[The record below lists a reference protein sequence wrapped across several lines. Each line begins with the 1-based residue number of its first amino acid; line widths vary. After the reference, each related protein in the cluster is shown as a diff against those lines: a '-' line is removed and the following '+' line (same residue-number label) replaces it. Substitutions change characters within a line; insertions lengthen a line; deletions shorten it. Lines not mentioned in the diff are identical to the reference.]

1 MEDNELVL
9 SNEESSGLLKKLN
22 NNCEKYNFNNTKMKN
37 LFSQYLKENYQIAI
51 DKETKATKLTLIK

>member
-1 MEDNELVL
+1 MDKELKSKMEDNELVL
-9 SNEESSGLLKKLN
+9 SNEESSGLLN
-22 NNCEKYNFNNTKMKN
+22 NFNNTKMKN